1 MYSLVWED
9 GYGLIILSSEKKMNS
24 LNLSNKKITILKIK
38 IGFSYSRIDNAVF
51 QFKFESKASK
61 LVHGY

>member
-24 LNLSNKKITILKIK
+24 LNLSNKKITILKNK
-38 IGFSYSRIDNAVF
+38 IGFSYSKIDNAVF
-51 QFKFESKASK
+51 QF
-61 LVHGY
+61 